1 MSKPEAF
8 LELPGLRVSVDEVR
22 YEPEAQTPA
31 EHPHCFAYFISI
43 HNDSDVPVTIRAR
56 KWVVTN
62 ARGELTVVEGDG
74 VVGQT
79 PRIEPGESFQ
89 YNSRHLLDTDWAVAE
104 GGYFG
109 LDPQGRRI
117 VVKIPKFRMQL
128 PNSNVSNSN
137 GV

>member
-1 MSKPEAF
+1 MTKPGGF
-8 LELPGLRVSVDEVR
+8 IELPGLRVSVDEVR
-22 YEPEAQTPA
+22 HEPDAQTPPDY
-31 EHPHCFAYFISI
+31 PHCFAYFITI
-43 HNDSDVPVTIRAR
+43 HNDSDLTVTIRAR

-79 PRIEPGESFQ
+79 PQIEPGESFH

-109 LDPQGRRI
+109 MDALGRR
-117 VVKIPKFRMQL
+117 VVVRIPKFRMQL
-128 PNSNVSNSN
+128 PE
-137 GV
+137 GDPG